1 MIKLIC
7 PSCNSEEIHL
17 KGDEKSVHN
26 KDLFICDCGAK
37 FEFNQ
42 AEWEQE

>member
-7 PSCNSEEIHL
+7 PECESKEIYL
-17 KGDEKSVHN
+17 KGDEKSVN
-26 KDLFICDCGAK
+26 NEDLFICDCGAK
-37 FEFNQ
+37 FEIKD